1 MPTTA
6 VVVLF
11 YGALAFG
18 PAAVSAGP
26 LTAFRP
32 VKEHFTLHEPIYLEF
47 SVENTQDREIKIDLG
62 KNREGRFVFDV
73 VSPDGTQHNNLRLQ
87 DWGAGSAG
95 VTSVAP
101 GETYRQ
107 QVLLNEWFTFTE
119 TGDYNVLGRV
129 DSGSPSSLLIRIEPR
144 DERTLHLVC
153 RDLVQRIL
161 AAEGYRQDE
170 VTRGLSYVEDPVAIP
185 YIASILQANVLSQY
199 PLVRTLERIGTRDA
213 VEVLISAL
221 KSKDEDVRKLA
232 RNTLSRMAEQ
242 TTHEA
247 ARDRIRS
254 ALRADR

>member
-1 MPTTA
+1 MRTIALA
-6 VVVLF
+6 VLM
-11 YGALAFG
+11 YGALASCPDTTG
-18 PAAVSAGP
+18 AAP
-26 LTAFRP
+26 LAAFRP
-32 VKEHFTLHEPIYLEF
+32 AKERFTLHEPIYVEF
-47 SVENTQDREIKIDLG
+47 TVENTEDREIKIDLG
-62 KNREGRFVFDV
+62 KNRKGCFLFDV
-73 VSPDGTQHNNLRLQ
+73 VGPDGTQHNNLRLQ

-119 TGDYNVLGRV
+119 AGDYNVLGRV
-129 DSGSPSSLLIRIEPR
+129 DGGSPSSLLIRIEPR
-144 DERTLHLVC
+144 DEKTLHLVC

-161 AAEGYRQDE
+161 QAEGYRQDE

-185 YIASILQANVLSQY
+185 YIASILHASIPSQY
-199 PLVRTLERIGTRDA
+199 LLVRTLQRIGTPDA

-221 KSKDEDVRKLA
+221 KSRDEDVRKLA

-254 ALRADR
+254 ALRGDP